1 MKYDRRLLERPPP
14 ALPLIL
20 SLHWRCEECDE
31 HGGIRSYPNA
41 TESELQALAWYA
53 HRKYSPK
60 CKAKKLQTKRSQIN
74 PNLTGGIPKKSLF
87 EEITRIAL
95 DREQVKS

>member
-41 TESELQALAWYA
+41 TEAELQALAWYA

-74 PNLTGGIPKKSLF
+74 PNLGIPKKSLF
-87 EEITRIAL
+87 EEIKRTAL